1 MSITHFTEQ
10 TETIQGMKG
19 KAGVIEACTGS
30 DRRKLGVT
38 VSAQVMTDK
47 GKGRQGIG
55 TGDNRSREGS
65 GGYVQEM
72 RGDDRG
78 SIQGVMGM
86 MRIPTGTGNSKISLE

>member
-47 GKGRQGIG
+47 GKGGRGIG
-55 TGDNRSREGS
+55 TGDITGAERAP
-65 GGYVQEM
+65 
-72 RGDDRG
+72 GDMYR
-78 SIQGVMGM
+78 
-86 MRIPTGTGNSKISLE
+86 R